1 MEDLRNKSRVTE
13 VRVPQTNSSVD
24 SVDSL
29 DIRRELSD
37 RGNRLIEFPQMKLKY
52 KNQ

>member
-13 VRVPQTNSSVD
+13 VRVPQTNS